1 MAAGPVVFDSTKL
14 SQSFTFTEGGPGAAV
29 MTRLRLFHRERGVG
43 LGRTALILMALT
55 WLPLFV
61 LCVFEGLAFGRVK
74 IPFFYDIA
82 AHTRFLFAVPVL
94 VLADT
99 PIGVRLRNIMRHFMA
114 AHLVRDDEL
123 GEFEEILLDSLR
135 FRDSHLGEII
145 IVIVTYLATYNAL
158 SGASAQSGTW
168 FRPETGQGLTL
179 VGYWYALVALP
190 IFQFLIFRWIYRMA
204 VWSRFLW
211 KVSRLDLLLTPSHPD
226 AAGGL
231 AFLGKALIPFG
242 LILFALSAVV
252 SSGIAERIL
261 FEGAKLDQYLWSY
274 VTLFVLALAVFAA
287 PMLIFVPNLLAL
299 KQRGLMEYG
308 TFGSEYTQAFH
319 RRWIGKTEPA
329 EEPLLGT
336 GDIQSLADLGN
347 SFEIIRKMRIV
358 PMMLSDFIA
367 FVLPGLIPA
376 LPLAATVM
384 PLGEIVKG
392 LLKLI
397 A

>member
-1 MAAGPVVFDSTKL
+1 MAMGSVDFDSAELT
-14 SQSFTFTEGGPGAAV
+14 QSFTLTEGGPGAAFLKQIHLV
-29 MTRLRLFHRERGVG
+29 RPEWGAG
-43 LGRTALILMALT
+43 LGRTALILAAIT
-55 WLPLFV
+55 WAPLFV
-61 LCVFEGLAFGRVK
+61 LCGFEGLLFGRVK
-74 IPFFYDIA
+74 MPFFYDIA
-82 AHTRFLFAVPVL
+82 AHTRFLVAVPVL
-94 VLADT
+94 VLADI
-99 PIGVRLRNIMRHFMA
+99 PVGLSLRQVMGHFVG

-123 GEFEEILLDSLR
+123 GKFEKIIRDSLR
-135 FRDSHLGEII
+135 FRDSHVGEII
-145 IVIVTYLATYNAL
+145 VLVVTYLATYNAL
-158 SGASAQSGTW
+158 FGASSQSGTW

-211 KVSRLDLLLTPSHPD
+211 KVSRLDLLLTPTHPD

-231 AFLGKALIPFG
+231 AFVGKSLIPFG
-242 LILFALSAVV
+242 VILFAISAVV

-261 FEGAKLDQYLWSY
+261 FGGARLREYQWSY
-274 VTLFVLALAVFAA
+274 LTLFVFALAIFAA
-287 PMLIFVPNLLAL
+287 PMLIFVPTLLAL

-308 TFGSEYTQAFH
+308 TLGSEYTQAFY
-319 RRWIGKTEPA
+319 RRWVGKTEPA

-347 SFEIIRKMRIV
+347 SFEIIRKMRILPV
-358 PMMLSDFIA
+358 ELSDFIA

-384 PLGEIVKG
+384 PLGDIVKG